1 MTSSNCATAPPPASA
16 PVNAAPA
23 SDPEAATRAR
33 GLARRGASSVTGSAL
48 ILAALVLVAV
58 NLRIAVTSVGALLAE
73 VRDGLSLDAT
83 TVGLLT
89 ALPTL
94 AFAVFGV
101 ITPRLSRRL
110 RPGALLLISM
120 ALLTAGQLVRAV
132 TSSAVV
138 FFATS
143 AIALAGIAVANI
155 LLPSLVKQYFPDR
168 VGAITGIYTTAL
180 VGGGA
185 LAAATTVPVAEAAGS
200 WRAGLGV
207 WAAVA
212 ALALPMLL
220 LSGAG
225 RVSSGRG
232 SDARAEAA
240 RAAAVA
246 PIRPG
251 RTGLGWAMALYFGLQ
266 SLSAYAV
273 MGWLPQIYRDAGFSP
288 HTAGALLA
296 VAIAAGVPVALIM
309 PTVAGRRPDQR
320 ALVLALAVLTAIGYL
335 GLAVA
340 PRAGAVVWPVVIAVG
355 HGAFPLALA
364 MIGLRSQTP
373 AGTMALSA
381 FAQGVGYLIASGGPV
396 LIGVLYAATGGWTVP
411 IGFLLAA
418 LVVQALTGL
427 AAARPRVIEAEAA

>member
-1 MTSSNCATAPPPASA
+1 M
-16 PVNAAPA
+16 
-23 SDPEAATRAR
+23 
-33 GLARRGASSVTGSAL
+33 
-48 ILAALVLVAV
+48 LVAV

-89 ALPTL
+89 ALPTI

-101 ITPRLSRRL
+101 VTPRLSRRV

-120 ALLTAGQLVRAV
+120 ALLAAGQLVRAV
-132 TSSAVV
+132 TSSALV

-155 LLPSLVKQYFPDR
+155 LLPSLVKQYYPDR
-168 VGAITGIYTTAL
+168 VGAATGIYTTAL

-185 LAAATTVPVAEAAGS
+185 VAAATTVPVAEAAGS

-207 WAAVA
+207 WAALA

-225 RVSSGRG
+225 RASGR
-232 SDARAEAA
+232 DAGAESGPPSAGP
-240 RAAAVA
+240 

-273 MGWLPQIYRDAGFSP
+273 MGWLPQIYRDAGFSA
-288 HTAGALLA
+288 HSAGALLA
-296 VAIAAGVPVALIM
+296 VAIAAGVPIALIM
-309 PTVAGRRPDQR
+309 PTIAGRLRDQR
-320 ALVLALAVLTAIGYL
+320 ALVLALAVLTAIGYV

-364 MIGLRSQTP
+364 MIGLRSRTP
-373 AGTMALSA
+373 AGTMALSG
-381 FAQGVGYLIASGGPV
+381 FAQGVGYLIASGGPF
-396 LIGVLYAATGGWTVP
+396 LIGVLYAASGGWTVP

-418 LVVQALTGL
+418 LVVQALSGL